1 MAVAAAVVVAV
12 VAVDKA
18 AKLDET
24 PQYTNTIPVADTF
37 GVETVRAFETE
48 DSD

>member
-1 MAVAAAVVVAV
+1 MAVVVAV

-24 PQYTNTIPVADTF
+24 SQDTNTIPVVDTF
-37 GVETVRAFETE
+37 GVETARAFETE